1 MQTIWG
7 GNNGLVGSAF
17 GFGPCDPRV
26 WFHAYFL
33 FSVCYSSWD
42 ILQQQQLSI
51 LLCPKQS
58 TAALHSPLSWARF
71 SNCIYDDFS
80 HFLSAPKFLLQHFW
94 ACLSHAFPVGSKRAL
109 PRAMRFPGDALPGR
123 CAARA
128 MRFPGD
134 ALPGWCALGF
144 LASRVMLLTG
154 FWLRDLSTPI
164 SYLSYSTLKHQ
175 FSRRIPTVAL
185 YREALPVALYRE
197 ALPVVLY
204 KEALPMDYPWITHG
218 LPTPWKKPWIIL
230 KTSVWFIDAVWVK
243 QATRLAMPSG

>member
-123 CAARA
+123 CASPV

-134 ALPGWCALGF
+134 ALSGSWLPGWCCWRVSDYATYLLPSPIYHIPHLSINF
-144 LASRVMLLTG
+144 LVEFRPWRYIERLYPWRYIERLYP
-154 FWLRDLSTPI
+154 W
-164 SYLSYSTLKHQ
+164 SYIK
-175 FSRRIPTVAL
+175 RP
-185 YREALPVALYRE
+185 
-197 ALPVVLY
+197 
-204 KEALPMDYPWITHG
+204 YPWITRGSPMDYQLHG
-218 LPTPWKKPWIIL
+218 RNHGSSW
-230 KTSVWFIDAVWVK
+230 K
-243 QATRLAMPSG
+243 QASGLSMPSG